1 MTLSIKNIIRIRV
14 AAKTLQLLNGISTVV
29 SAIGLYG
36 LIGESDYTAFY
47 HISMTAAEEHALWIK
62 TLLCF
67 LIMTISMIMCGML
80 VRAIEWLDYCIKYRR
95 EKERQ
100 RRDRAAY
107 LAQKAEY
114 DRICQERRAGLNLN
128 YYYYC

>member
-14 AAKTLQLLNGISTVV
+14 AARTLQLLNGISAIV
-29 SAIGLYG
+29 SSICLYG
-36 LIGESDYTAFY
+36 LVGESDYTAFY
-47 HISMTAAEEHALWIK
+47 HISMTAAEEHALWIR
-62 TLLCF
+62 TLACF
-67 LIMTISMIMCGML
+67 LIMTISMIMFVVL

-95 EKERQ
+95 EKERR

-107 LAQKAEY
+107 LAQEAEY